1 MADPPSFSRAGFYI
15 STMVSFRCSMPLHT
29 ELCRK
34 LRDCCIAAL
43 ATPLCGTLFALLLAA
58 MVSRA
63 QQPQPPLQITSPEAG
78 AIVNPGEILTVR
90 VASPAGLKFSMVSVL
105 GENRIGMS
113 PTVATTLP
121 SEFALTIPSDLPCGP
136 RGLEATGVTASGQ
149 NIDSDPI
156 MIDVE
161 RPDFPVSL
169 TGDVQ
174 ALYLE
179 TQGETSAIQLFATY
193 RGREVLD
200 VTDSSYIAYS
210 SSNPAVATVNT
221 SGEVTA
227 VAAGDA
233 SIVATY
239 TLGSQSYPLFIPV
252 NVQHPKLTI
261 APSSLAFAPQA
272 IGTTGSSQLV
282 TLTNLASYPV
292 KIFSVTS

>member
-1 MADPPSFSRAGFYI
+1 M
-15 STMVSFRCSMPLHT
+15 
-29 ELCRK
+29 
-34 LRDCCIAAL
+34 
-43 ATPLCGTLFALLLAA
+43 
-58 MVSRA
+58 
-63 QQPQPPLQITSPEAG
+63 
-78 AIVNPGEILTVR
+78 
-90 VASPAGLKFSMVSVL
+90 
-105 GENRIGMS
+105 
-113 PTVATTLP
+113 
-121 SEFALTIPSDLPCGP
+121 
-136 RGLEATGVTASGQ
+136 
-149 NIDSDPI
+149 
-156 MIDVE
+156 
-161 RPDFPVSL
+161 
-169 TGDVQ
+169 
-174 ALYLE
+174 E

-239 TLGSQSYPLFIPV
+239 TLGSQSYPLIIPV

-282 TLTNLASYPV
+282 TLTNVASYPV
-292 KIFSVTS
+292 KIFSVTSPPAFPEKDDCIDSSPLGPNDSCTINVTFTPIATGSVAAKVEIAESANIVPIAVLVTGTGAAPEQRAPR